1 MLYIETQTRKHTHT
15 HTHTYIIYIY
25 ILYIYVRSHIDM
37 QIHIQIMWDY
47 TYWFTTAC
55 TPGFGF
61 CPEVIQEGCW
71 HCQEPCEAQARCQ
84 SQVKKVQVQNRSLN
98 IRMWLFQYYILGKIS
113 QCHVVSAVRSS
124 YGICHL
130 CSSWFIFIIT
140 CKQVHPTGTLLFAV
154 WGCQRFW
161 GCSAFATMLEDGRR

>member
-1 MLYIETQTRKHTHT
+1 
-15 HTHTYIIYIY
+15 
-25 ILYIYVRSHIDM
+25 M

-47 TYWFTTAC
+47 TYWLTTAC

-140 CKQVHPTGTLLFAV
+140 CKQVHPLEHCCLQCGDV
-154 WGCQRFW
+154 
-161 GCSAFATMLEDGRR
+161 SASGDAARLPQCWKMAGVSSSIRIWMSFLEKT